1 MSDYIKGSEWRR
13 WDLHIHTPGT
23 MKYDH
28 FAGATCEE
36 KWDKYYTNIS
46 DYVGDGTDPTKSI
59 AVIGITD
66 YLSIDNYRK
75 VVSDNRLPKS
85 IELVLPNVE
94 MRIQPMAA
102 DSPLNIH
109 FIFDPRI
116 VDSLE
121 SRFFCKLKFP
131 YGDTTFSAAR
141 DELVRLGKKLNDKA
155 DDSAAYKL
163 GISQFVP
170 SLDSIKEVFE
180 DLDLKSSTVIAVS
193 NGNSDGASG
202 ITFLSSY
209 CEIQGEPSQL
219 TLFRQSVYRF
229 SDIIF
234 SAKPCDIAYFLGEKS
249 DKPEVVINKCGSL
262 KPCVHGS
269 DAHTNSKIFEPDDK
283 KYCWVK
289 ADPTFNG
296 LRQIIYEPKERV
308 RISTIKPETKADY
321 HVIDHVEINDP
332 GFQKIPIYFNDQLNC
347 IIGGKSTGKSILLH
361 NLALTIDK
369 KQVDEKLK
377 ITNTSTKILPN
388 IKTYWLDGAVSTTQ
402 IVDNEH
408 KIVYIPQTYLNRL
421 SDDKNEEVTEIDDI
435 IQDIVLLDDKAREAY
450 DTVEKAIKEFKPNL
464 AKQIFDLVQIHGEI
478 VKISNDKKELGTNS
492 GILKEI
498 EKLKLQREALS
509 KELSLSEDDIKNYDD
524 AVKRMQKAQ
533 QALEVIQKEIEYITA
548 LDTIVEAK
556 TLALEF
562 STDTLVLI
570 ERAKTEALDA
580 AVTSWRL
587 SKENILKALN
597 EKKNK
602 TIQDSTESSKIEQE
616 LHDKIVGNEAIGK
629 LNKSIQE
636 EEAKLQNYNKLDV
649 QEKSKVEILTRLLD
663 SVVASVDS
671 FYSWHTQ
678 YAEAINNNPDLKCS
692 DLEFSVNIRFRSVAY
707 CTTVKSIFDNRIL
720 KSRKDIIDIDKP
732 EDCTLTNIRKLV
744 MACLNSELPLV
755 KNNTLETALRNIMD
769 DWYNTTY
776 SVKMDNDPI
785 GLMSPGK
792 KALVL
797 LKLLINLAE
806 SKCPILIDQPEDD
819 LDNRSVFDD
828 LIPFIKEKKKERQII
843 VVTHNANVVLGGDAE
858 EIIVANQNGNN
869 AGNKEFRFEYRS
881 GSIEDDLPVYDAN
894 GNVMNGILNKQG
906 IQQHIC
912 DILEGGEKAFDLR
925 KNKYHI

>member
-1 MSDYIKGSEWRR
+1 MIALGKAISPEIKDDESAYKKGIGQFIPTCKTIKDVFDADSMLREKTIVVVSNSSNDGVSGAANHCCYFEPSIKGS
-13 WDLHIHTPGT
+13 DF
-23 MKYDH
+23 D
-28 FAGATCEE
+28 AT
-36 KWDKYYTNIS
+36 
-46 DYVGDGTDPTKSI
+46 
-59 AVIGITD
+59 
-66 YLSIDNYRK
+66 
-75 VVSDNRLPKS
+75 
-85 IELVLPNVE
+85 
-94 MRIQPMAA
+94 
-102 DSPLNIH
+102 
-109 FIFDPRI
+109 
-116 VDSLE
+116 
-121 SRFFCKLKFP
+121 
-131 YGDTTFSAAR
+131 
-141 DELVRLGKKLNDKA
+141 
-155 DDSAAYKL
+155 
-163 GISQFVP
+163 
-170 SLDSIKEVFE
+170 
-180 DLDLKSSTVIAVS
+180 
-193 NGNSDGASG
+193 
-202 ITFLSSY
+202 
-209 CEIQGEPSQL
+209 
-219 TLFRQSVYRF
+219 RQSIYQF
-229 SDIIF
+229 SDAIF
-234 SAKPCDIAYFLGEKS
+234 SGNEKDICYFLGEGADPK
-249 DKPEVVINKCGSL
+249 EVVIKKCGSL

-321 HVIDHVEINDP
+321 HVIDHAEIDDP
-332 GFQKIPIYFNDQLNC
+332 GFQKSPIYFNDKLNC

-377 ITNTSTKILPN
+377 IASTSTKLLPN

-421 SDDKNEEVTEIDDI
+421 SDDKNEEVTEIDGI
-435 IQDIVLLDDKAREAY
+435 IQEIVLLDDKAREAY
-450 DTVEKAIKEFKPNL
+450 ATVENAIKEFKPDL

-498 EKLKLQREALS
+498 EKLKSQRETLS

-533 QALEVIQKEIEYITA
+533 QALVVIQKEIEYITA

-556 TLALEF
+556 TLTLEF
-562 STDTLVLI
+562 STETLALI
-570 ERAKTEALDA
+570 ENAKTEALDA

-587 SKENILKALN
+587 SKENILKTLN
-597 EKKNK
+597 EKKAK
-602 TIQDSTESSKIEQE
+602 TIQESTESSKIEQE

-629 LNKSIQE
+629 LNKSIHE
-636 EEAKLQNYNKLDV
+636 EEAKLQNYNKLDA
-649 QEKSKVEILTRLLD
+649 QEKSKVEILTKLLD
-663 SVVASVDS
+663 NVIASVDS

-678 YAEAINNNPDLKCS
+678 YANAVNNNPDLKCS

-707 CTTVKSIFDNRIL
+707 CNTVKSIFDNRIL

-732 EDCTLTNIRKLV
+732 EDCTLTNIKKLV

-755 KNNTLETALRNIMD
+755 KNYTLETALRNLLG
-769 DWYNTTY
+769 DWYNITY

-785 GLMSPGK
+785 ALMSPGK

-869 AGNKEFRFEYRS
+869 AENKEFRFEYRS
-881 GSIEDDLPVYDAN
+881 GSIEDDASVYDAN
-894 GNVMNGILNKQG
+894 GNVINGILNKQG